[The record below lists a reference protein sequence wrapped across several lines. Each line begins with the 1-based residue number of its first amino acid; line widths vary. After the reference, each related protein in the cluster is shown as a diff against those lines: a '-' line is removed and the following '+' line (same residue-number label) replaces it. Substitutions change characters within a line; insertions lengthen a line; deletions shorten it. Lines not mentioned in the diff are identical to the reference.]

1 MLPRVHYQIC
11 PACGHPELTAVAEI
25 RDFSVSGEIF
35 SLVECG
41 ACRLRITQDVPGREA
56 IGAYYQSD
64 DYISHTNRSA
74 GLIGRLYRL
83 VRKRTL
89 AQKRRLI
96 ESRTSLQRGRLL
108 DVGSGT
114 GAFVQEMKGAGW
126 EVTGLEP
133 DEGARRV
140 AAEVHQARLQPLEDF
155 FALPVSGFDAI
166 TLWHVLEHVHDL
178 EAYMAQLKKL
188 LREKGRL
195 FIAVPNYTSADA
207 GLFGEFWAA
216 WDVPR
221 HLYHFSPASIEALV
235 KKSGLILLEKRP
247 MWFDSYYVSL
257 LSTRYRSG
265 HTRYMQAL
273 LAGFRSNRAARKN
286 PERCSSLIYV
296 IGK

>member
-1 MLPRVHYQIC
+1 MHPRVHYQIC
-11 PACGHPELTAVAEI
+11 PACGHPELKPVLQV
-25 RDFSVSGEIF
+25 RDFSVSGETF
-35 SLVECG
+35 SVVECS

-96 ESRTSLQRGRLL
+96 ESRTGLQRGRLL

-114 GAFVQEMKGAGW
+114 GAFVQAMKGAGW

-155 FALPVSGFDAI
+155 FALPESGFDAI

-178 EAYMAQLKKL
+178 EAYMVQLKKL
-188 LREKGRL
+188 LRDKGRL
-195 FIAVPNYTSADA
+195 FIAVPNYTSDDA
-207 GLFGEFWAA
+207 RVFGDNWAA

-221 HLYHFSPASIEALV
+221 HLYHFAPSSMKALV
-235 KKSGLILLEKRP
+235 QRAGMTLLETRP
-247 MWFDSYYVSL
+247 MWFDSYYVSM
-257 LSTRYRSG
+257 LSTRYQSG
-265 HTRYMQAL
+265 HTRYLQAL
-273 LAGFRSNRAARKN
+273 LAGFRSNRVARKN